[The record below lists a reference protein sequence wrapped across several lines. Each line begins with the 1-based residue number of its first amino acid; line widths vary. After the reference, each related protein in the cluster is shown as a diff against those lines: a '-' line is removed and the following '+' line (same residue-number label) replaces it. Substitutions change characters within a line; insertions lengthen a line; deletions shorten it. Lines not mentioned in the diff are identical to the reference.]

1 MFKTIADF
9 EAAWTYESGA
19 TAKLLAKL
27 TDASLAQRVTPQNA
41 SLGWEAWHL
50 ALSAPEM
57 CKRMGL
63 KIEGPGHDAPV
74 PAHASDIA
82 LTYDKASRSLLEQMK
97 GSWKDE
103 TLNLEDDMYGEK
115 WKRGGTLLVL
125 LLHQAHHRGQLIVL
139 MRQAGLPVTGIYG
152 PAKEEWAAMGMQPPK
167 V

>member
-1 MFKTIADF
+1 MFTRIADF

-27 TDASLAQRVTPQNA
+27 TDASLTQRVTPQNA
-41 SLGWEAWHL
+41 TLGWEAWHT
-50 ALSAPEM
+50 ALSVQEM

-74 PAHASDIA
+74 PAKASDITA
-82 LTYDKASRSLLEQMK
+82 TYEKASKSLLEQMK

-103 TLNLEDDMYGEK
+103 TLNVEDDMYGEK
-115 WKRGGTLLVL
+115 WKRGATLLVL
-125 LLHQAHHRGQLIVL
+125 LLHQAHHRGQVVVL

-152 PAKEEWAAMGMQPPK
+152 PAKEEWAAMGMHPPK